1 MAVVRLHSSTTLHHE
16 HPEIPPGAA
25 NREDSGRHD
34 LLLHTLRR
42 RMLNRLRVW
51 RERGWTE
58 IDAAAYAAAWQRC
71 GGSVFTHPLVVER
84 LSALAGI
91 PVRYL
96 GYFSGEQLLAAI
108 PCWGRYLALS
118 KEVLKKRGQRGL
130 FDLGNAE
137 VILPIDAQARVP
149 VRQRMRYLSEL
160 NAGRISQLKAQ
171 PEGLALARAP
181 EDYSKK
187 FRYNQRRERRLLEE
201 AGGQVRQMLDFSPR
215 EQASMYADLFRRRWG
230 FAARGHAHLAEVFA
244 LLREF
249 MTGAILFR
257 QEQPIAVQILYRVQ
271 APAWISL
278 EYINGG
284 VDPETRDF
292 SPGSVLSFINTQNAW
307 ADARALGKP
316 LRFSF
321 GRADREYKDRWCH
334 RVPAYRI

>member
-1 MAVVRLHSSTTLHHE
+1 
-16 HPEIPPGAA
+16 
-25 NREDSGRHD
+25 
-34 LLLHTLRR
+34 
-42 RMLNRLRVW
+42 MLNRLRVW

-257 QEQPIAVQILYRVQ
+257 QEQPIAVQILYRVE